1 MSKFTVIVL
10 DSVGVGEL
18 PDAAEFGDTGTNTL
32 KHVNEFREGLK
43 IPNLKELGIFNIQ
56 GTGLPAVGQPKGC
69 FGKAA
74 ELGKAKD
81 TTNGHFEIAG
91 LTVKTPFKVFGES
104 FPPRIIEALEQ
115 RIGTKVIGNYPASG
129 TEIIKVLGD
138 EHVKTG
144 YPIVYLSADSLMQIA
159 MHEGIIPLERQYE
172 ICRIARELLS
182 GDDTVSRVICRP
194 FTGQSGNYYRT
205 ENRKDFSVD
214 PPGETVL
221 DLLSEKGKDVI
232 GVGKIED
239 IFNRRGLTLINH
251 TKNNREGIQ
260 ATLEY
265 LKNGFNGLLF
275 VNLVDFD
282 MLYGHRNNPE
292 GYAEAL
298 EYFDSFVPDMMELME
313 DEDILLITADHGCDP
328 TTPGTDHTREYI
340 PIVVWGKHLKA
351 GQDIGTRDTF
361 ADIAATVAEYFGFE
375 FPAGTSFLREIEKGE
390 YDG

>member
-1 MSKFTVIVL
+1 MPKFTIIVL

-18 PDAAEFGDTGTNTL
+18 PDAAEFGDAGTNTL
-32 KHVNEFREGLK
+32 KHVDEFRGGLN
-43 IPNLKELGIFNIQ
+43 IPNLKRLGIYNIQ
-56 GTGLPAVGQPKGC
+56 GTGLAPVENPIGC

-74 ELGKAKD
+74 EIGKAKD

-104 FPPRIIEALEQ
+104 FPPRIIEELER

-144 YPIVYLSADSLMQIA
+144 YPIVYLPADSLMQIA
-159 MHEGIIPLERQYE
+159 MHESIIPLERQYE
-172 ICRIARELLS
+172 ICQIARELLT

-194 FTGQSGNYYRT
+194 FTGESGNYYRT

-214 PPGETVL
+214 PPGVTVL
-221 DLLSEKGKDVI
+221 DLLSENGKDVI

-239 IFNRRGLTLINH
+239 IFNRRGLTQINH

-260 ATLEY
+260 ATLDY
-265 LKNGFNGLLF
+265 LKTGFDGLLF

-298 EYFDSFVPDMMELME
+298 EYFDSFVPDMIDLLEE
-313 DEDILLITADHGCDP
+313 EDILLITADHGCDP

-340 PIVVWGKHLKA
+340 PIIVYGKQLKA
-351 GQDIGTRDTF
+351 GTDLGIRSTF
-361 ADIAATVAEYFGFE
+361 SDIAATAAEYFGVE
-375 FPAGTSFLREIEKGE
+375 FQAGTSFLKEMER
-390 YDG
+390 

>member
-1 MSKFTVIVL
+1 MPKFTVIVL

-18 PDAAEFGDTGTNTL
+18 PDAADFGDRQTNTL
-32 KHVNEFREGLK
+32 KHVNEFCGGLN
-43 IPNLKELGIFNIQ
+43 IPNLKELGLFHIRD
-56 GTGLPAVGQPKGC
+56 THLPSVGHPKGC

-74 ELGKAKD
+74 EQAKAKD

-91 LTVKTPFKVFGES
+91 LIVKTPFKVFGDS
-104 FPPRIIEALEQ
+104 FPPRIIEELEK

-144 YPIVYLSADSLMQIA
+144 FPIVYLSADSLMQIA
-159 MHEGIIPLERQYE
+159 MHERIIPLERQYE
-172 ICRIARELLS
+172 ICQTARELLS

-194 FTGQSGNYYRT
+194 FTGESGNYYRT
-205 ENRKDFSVD
+205 ENRKDFSID
-214 PPGETVL
+214 PPGYTVL

-239 IFNRRGLTLINH
+239 IFNRRGLTQINH
-251 TKNNREGIQ
+251 TKNNREGIE
-260 ATLEY
+260 AVLSY
-265 LKNGFNGLLF
+265 LKSDFDGLLF

-282 MLYGHRNNPE
+282 MLYGHRNDPK

-298 EYFDSFVPDMMELME
+298 EYFDSFLPKMEELMGE
-313 DEDILLITADHGCDP
+313 EDILLITADHGCDP

-340 PIVVWGKHLKA
+340 PLVLYGKQLRP
-351 GQDIGTRDTF
+351 GTDLGIRETF
-361 ADIAATVAEYFGFE
+361 ADIAATIAQYFDLE
-375 FPAGTSFLREIEKGE
+375 FPCGTSFLKEIER
-390 YDG
+390 

>member
-1 MSKFTVIVL
+1 MPKFTMIVL
-10 DSVGVGEL
+10 DSVGIGEL

-32 KHVNEFREGLK
+32 KHVNEYRGGLN
-43 IPNLKELGIFNIQ
+43 IPNLKRLGLFNIRE
-56 GTGLPAVGQPKGC
+56 TGLQAVKNPIGC

-74 ELGKAKD
+74 EQGKGKD

-104 FPPRIIEALEQ
+104 FPPRIIKSLED

-138 EHVKTG
+138 EHVKSG

-159 MHEGIIPLERQYE
+159 MHESVIPLSRQYE

-194 FTGQSGNYYRT
+194 FTGESGNYYRT

-214 PPGETVL
+214 PPGDTVL
-221 DLLSEKGKDVI
+221 DLLKENGLDVI

-239 IFNRRGLTLINH
+239 IFNRRGLTEINH
-251 TKNNREGIQ
+251 SKNNREGIK
-260 ATLEY
+260 ATLSY
-265 LKNGFNGLLF
+265 LKTDFNGLLF

-282 MLYGHRNNPE
+282 MLYGHRNNPK

-298 EYFDSFVPDMMELME
+298 EYFDTFVPDIMELME
-313 DEDILLITADHGCDP
+313 KEDILLITADHGCDP

-340 PIVVWGKHLKA
+340 PIVVYGKELKQ
-351 GQDIGTRDTF
+351 GVDLGIRTTF
-361 ADIAATVAEYFGFE
+361 CDIAATVAEYFGYE
-375 FPAGTSFLREIEKGE
+375 FPTGTSFFQELIK
-390 YDG
+390 

>member
-1 MSKFTVIVL
+1 MPRFTIIVL
-10 DSVGVGEL
+10 DSVGIGEL
-18 PDAAEFGDTGTNTL
+18 PDADEFGDAGTNTL
-32 KHVNEFREGLK
+32 KHVNDFRGGLN
-43 IPNLKELGIFNIQ
+43 IPNLKKLGIFNIR
-56 GTGLPAVGQPKGC
+56 GTGLPAVDDPRGC

-74 ELGKAKD
+74 ERGKAKD

-104 FPPRIIEALEQ
+104 FPPRIIEELEK
-115 RIGTKVIGNYPASG
+115 RIGTRVIGNYPASG

-159 MHEGIIPLERQYE
+159 MHESVIPLERQYE
-172 ICRIARELLS
+172 ICKIARGLLT

-194 FTGQSGNYYRT
+194 FTGESGHYYRT
-205 ENRKDFSVD
+205 ENRKDFSID
-214 PPGETVL
+214 PPGVTVL

-239 IFNRRGLTLINH
+239 IFNRRGLTEINH

-260 ATLEY
+260 AVLSY
-265 LKNGFNGLLF
+265 LKTGFDGLLF

-282 MLYGHRNNPE
+282 MLYGHRNDPE

-298 EYFDSFVPDMMELME
+298 EYFDSYIPDITGLMGE
-313 DEDILLITADHGCDP
+313 EDILLVTADHGCDP

-340 PIVVWGKHLKA
+340 PIVVYGKQLQA
-351 GQDIGTRDTF
+351 GTDLGIRKTF
-361 ADIAATVAEYFGFE
+361 SDIAATVAEYFGYQFQS
-375 FPAGTSFLREIEKGE
+375 GTSFLKDMKG
-390 YDG
+390 